1 MSKNEKGRSI
11 RCSFCGK
18 IQDDVERIIAGPGVY
33 ICDECVKVCS
43 NIIENDLYEDSEL
56 SYEIEDITELPKPEE
71 IKKIL
76 DEYVIGQEEAKRT
89 LAVAVY
95 NHYKRIN
102 NEKNI
107 KDKDDVEIQKSNIL
121 LLGPTG
127 CGKTLLAQTLAK
139 ILEVPFAIADATT
152 LTEAG
157 YVGEDV
163 ENILLKLIQA
173 ADYDVEKAQRGIIY
187 IDEIDKISRKSENPS
202 ITRDVS
208 GEGVQQAL
216 LKIIEGTVASVPP
229 QGGRKHPHQEFIQI
243 NTKNILFICGGAF
256 DGLEKIIKERVE
268 KKTIGFGATIT
279 TSKEQDRYAI
289 FDQLLPQDLLKFGLI
304 PEFVGRLPIVTTLK
318 ELDRDSLISIIT
330 EPKNSLVK
338 QYKKLFKYDN
348 VELEFEKEALE
359 SIVDKAIER
368 KTGARGLR
376 AIIEDVMRDI
386 MYEIPSN
393 PKIEKCIITEATVDN
408 KEAPKLIIN
417 NNREIPKKIKTARKA
432 TGKNLGT
439 A

>member
-56 SYEIEDITELPKPEE
+56 SYELEDITELPKPEE

-173 ADYDVEKAQRGIIY
+173 ADYDVEKAQKGIIY

-216 LKIIEGTVASVPP
+216 LKIIEVTVASVPP

-243 NTKNILFICGGAF
+243 NTKNILFLCGGAF

-279 TSKEQDRYAI
+279 TSKEQDKYAI

-376 AIIEDVMRDI
+376 AIIEAVMRDI

-417 NNREIPKKIKTARKA
+417 NNREIPKKIKTARKT